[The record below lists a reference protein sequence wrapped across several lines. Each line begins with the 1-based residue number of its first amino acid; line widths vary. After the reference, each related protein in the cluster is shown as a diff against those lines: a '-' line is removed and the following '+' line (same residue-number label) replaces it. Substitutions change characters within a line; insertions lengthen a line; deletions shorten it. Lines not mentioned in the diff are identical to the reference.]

1 MKKAKGIGEAAQK
14 QGRKH
19 ISESRAAEFRT
30 RLLEWRQIPEPTRIS
45 LRELAAEI
53 GTTHQLLSFYLQRLN
68 EWQMNEQAKEYRR
81 QAKAIR
87 DGADAEN
94 RSMSQ
99 FEMERMIAYEQAAG
113 RCMMSSLLEET
124 FRSFEAEARR
134 GHLSPKIADYL
145 ARRLDDPR
153 AQRIAR
159 LANRPRK
166 STRFDAVLKEL
177 ADTRDSEK
185 AKRLIRQL
193 TPKEREEF
201 WALQEKQ
208 RRTIARNPRDL
219 KRNQVLQRN
228 NLPLTTTDSVK
239 SFRST

>member
-1 MKKAKGIGEAAQK
+1 LKKAKGIGEAAQK

-124 FRSFEAEARR
+124 FRGFEADAKR
-134 GHLSPKIADYL
+134 GQLDLKSAEYL
-145 ARRLDDPR
+145 ARKLNDPR
-153 AQRIAR
+153 AQRIASLSKQFHKRSR
-159 LANRPRK
+159 L
-166 STRFDAVLKEL
+166 DAVLDEFERV
-177 ADTRDSEK
+177 RDSDK
-185 AKRLIRQL
+185 AARLVRKL
-193 TPKEREEF
+193 TPEERKEF
-201 WALQEKQ
+201 WALLDKR
-208 RRTIARNPRDL
+208 RRTIARLYPGL
-219 KRNQVLQRN
+219 EK
-228 NLPLTTTDSVK
+228 K
-239 SFRST
+239 SSFSKK